1 MGVMNVG
8 GSCPPPAAKTSAP
21 AQGEV
26 VEVARRLAGSA
37 ESDLI
42 DGTCGLDSTSN
53 VSDCQN
59 GDHGSCGNACCSLT
73 VTLTVSATEAY
84 NVLSSSFDTGG
95 PDGQF
100 TKNPMA
106 EGGFGF
112 ANLTGLPPVS
122 SGFGSGDAFI
132 GQLNHMTT
140 GGKYHFNDTVNFN
153 IVDSEGGATMNAFS
167 TSLIGGAY
175 GDAGQSYK
183 NIIMAL
189 KGSNSNGWS
198 AASVMNVGGSCP
210 PAAAK
215 TSAPAQ
221 GEVVEVAR
229 R

>member
-1 MGVMNVG
+1 
-8 GSCPPPAAKTSAP
+8 
-21 AQGEV
+21 
-26 VEVARRLAGSA
+26 VARRLAGSA

-175 GDAGQSYK
+175 GDAGQGYK
-183 NIIMAL
+183 NLMML
-189 KGSNSNGWS
+189 L
-198 AASVMNVGGSCP
+198 SVFGDDATVAPGKFSTSCP
-210 PAAAK
+210 
-215 TSAPAQ
+215 APTL
-221 GEVVEVAR
+221 V
-229 R
+229 